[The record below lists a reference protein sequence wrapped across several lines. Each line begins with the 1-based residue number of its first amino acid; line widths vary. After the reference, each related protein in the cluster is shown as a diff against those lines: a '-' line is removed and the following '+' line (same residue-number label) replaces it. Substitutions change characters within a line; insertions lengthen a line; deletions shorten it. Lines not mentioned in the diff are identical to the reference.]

1 MQRTDF
7 SFNLPEHLIAQ
18 HPTKSRTASRLL
30 CINQLQDLQFT
41 DFPSLLSSKDLLIF
55 NNTRVIP
62 ARLFGHKESGGK
74 IEILIERI
82 LSDNTAIAQI
92 KASKA
97 PKPNTK
103 LYLDHNIEVIVL
115 KRIENFFKL
124 QFNSSKS
131 IYDILEVIGH
141 IPLPPYIKRTDTKSD
156 NERYQTVYAQQSGAV
171 AAPTAGLHF
180 DTAMLA
186 NIKAMGV
193 KTAFITLHVGAG
205 TFSPMRVNDISQ
217 HNMHS
222 EYLEVSSQVCDLINQ
237 TRANGGR
244 VIAIGTTSVRALEAA
259 STSGIIKPYTGDT
272 NIFIIPGYKF
282 ISVDALLTNFHLP
295 ESTLLMLVCAFAGQ
309 TITLDAYQHAVNQQ
323 YRFFSYGDAM
333 FINNTKNYGDI

>member
-7 SFNLPEHLIAQ
+7 SFYLPEHLIAQ
-18 HPTKSRTASRLL
+18 HPTESRTASRLL
-30 CINQLQDLQFT
+30 YVNQLQDLQFT
-41 DFPSLLSSKDLLIF
+41 DFPNLLSPKDLLVF

-62 ARLFGHKESGGK
+62 ARLYGHKASGGK

-82 LSDNTAIAQI
+82 LSKTKAIAQI
-92 KASKA
+92 KASKS

-103 LYLDHNIEVIVL
+103 LYLDHNIEITVL
-115 KRIENFFKL
+115 KRIDNFFEL
-124 QFNSSKS
+124 QFNNSNS
-131 IYDILEVIGH
+131 IYDVLEKIGH

-180 DTAMLA
+180 DTTMLDD
-186 NIKAMGV
+186 IKAMGV

-205 TFSPMRVNDISQ
+205 TFTPMRVNDIKE

-222 EYLEVSSQVCDLINQ
+222 EYLEVSSQVCDLVKQ

-244 VIAIGTTSVRALEAA
+244 VIAVGTTSVRALEAA
-259 STSGIIKPYTGDT
+259 SASGVIQPYTGET
-272 NIFIIPGYKF
+272 CIFITPGYKF

-295 ESTLLMLVCAFAGQ
+295 ESTLLMLVCAFASH
-309 TITLDAYQHAVNQQ
+309 TTTLNAYQHAVEQQ

-333 FINNTKNYGDI
+333 FINTKNYGDV

>member
-7 SFNLPEHLIAQ
+7 SFYLPEYLIAQ
-18 HPTKSRTASRLL
+18 HPTESRTASRLL
-30 CINQLQDLQFT
+30 YVNQLQDLQFT
-41 DFPSLLSSKDLLIF
+41 NFPSLLSPKDLLVF

-62 ARLFGHKESGGK
+62 ARLYGHKASGGK

-82 LSDNTAIAQI
+82 LSETKAIAQI
-92 KASKA
+92 KASKS

-103 LYLDHNIEVIVL
+103 LYLDHNIEITVL
-115 KRIENFFKL
+115 KRIDNFFEL
-124 QFNSSKS
+124 QFNNSNS
-131 IYDILEVIGH
+131 IYDILEKIGH
-141 IPLPPYIKRTDTKSD
+141 IPLPPYIKRADTKFD
-156 NERYQTVYAQQSGAV
+156 NERYQTVYAQQPGAI

-180 DTAMLA
+180 DKTMLA
-186 NIKAMGV
+186 TIKTMGV

-205 TFSPMRVNDISQ
+205 TFTPMRVNDIKE

-222 EYLEVSSQVCDLINQ
+222 EYLEVSSQVCDLVKQ

-244 VIAIGTTSVRALEAA
+244 VIAVGTTSVRALEAA
-259 STSGIIKPYTGDT
+259 SASGIIQPYTGET
-272 NIFIIPGYKF
+272 CIFITPGYKF

-295 ESTLLMLVCAFAGQ
+295 ESTLLMLVCAFASH
-309 TITLDAYQHAVNQQ
+309 TTTLDAYQHAVEQQ

-333 FINNTKNYGDI
+333 FINAKNYGDV